1 MKKALIVTT
10 VSGFVPQFEMQNV
23 HILQNMGFE
32 VHYAA
37 NYDMPSYGDDNSRLD
52 GTGIIRHQ
60 VDFAR
65 SPYSRKNVK
74 AYKQLLDLMKSVKFE
89 LVHCH
94 TPMGGVLARLAA
106 HKTGTG
112 PVIYTVHGFHF
123 YKGAPLI
130 NWLVYY
136 PVERWMARYTDM
148 LITINEEDYRRA
160 KRFKA
165 KSVRRIHGVGIDTE
179 VKTVLDENEKR
190 QLRESLKLQ
199 DDKVVLVS
207 AGELN
212 DNKNHIMV
220 LKALAK
226 MPEIDCYYLI
236 CGKGP
241 LKEKLERYAAD
252 NGLREKVR
260 FLGYRKDL
268 SHILQIAD
276 IFVMPSKR
284 EGLSTAVMEAMVHGL
299 PVVATDIRGNNELV
313 VDNVNGYLIGLDDNV
328 SFCKQLL
335 VLMKNEKIRK
345 KMGNKGKSKVTN
357 YDNSVVKKVM
367 KNNYAAILKGRN

>member
-23 HILQNMGFE
+23 HILQDMGFE

-52 GTGIIRHQ
+52 GTGIVRHQ

-65 SPYSRKNVK
+65 SPYSRTNIK
-74 AYKQLLDLMKSVKFE
+74 AYKQLLDLMRYTKFE

-136 PVERWMARYTDM
+136 PVERWLARYTDM

-165 KSVRRIHGVGIDTE
+165 KRVRRIHGVGIDTV
-179 VKTVLDENEKR
+179 VKNVMGEAEKGQYR
-190 QLRESLKLQ
+190 KKLGLV
-199 DDKVVLVS
+199 DDRIVLVS

-212 DNKNHIMV
+212 DNKNQIMA

-226 MPEIDCYYLI
+226 IRKMDYYYLI

-241 LKEKLERYAAD
+241 SRKKLERYAVD
-252 NGLREKVR
+252 SGLREKVR

-284 EGLSTAVMEAMVHGL
+284 EGLPTVVMEAMVHGL

-313 VDNVNGYLIGLDDNV
+313 VDNVNGYLIGLDDSV

-345 KMGNKGKSKVTN
+345 KMGNKGKSKIMN

-367 KNNYAAILKGRN
+367 KNNYAAILKGRY

>member
-23 HILQNMGFE
+23 HILQDMGFE

-65 SPYSRKNVK
+65 SPYSRKNIK

-136 PVERWMARYTDM
+136 PVERWLARYTDM

-160 KRFKA
+160 KGFKA
-165 KSVRRIHGVGIDTE
+165 KRVEQIPGVGVELKREDWLTDEEKEIVRKKLNLSEDT
-179 VKTVLDENEKR
+179 
-190 QLRESLKLQ
+190 
-199 DDKVVLVS
+199 VVLISV
-207 AGELN
+207 GELN
-212 DNKNHIMV
+212 DNKNQVMV
-220 LKALAK
+220 LRTLKK
-226 MPEIDCYYLI
+226 MKELDFTYCI
-236 CGKGP
+236 CGQGP
-241 LKEKLERYAAD
+241 RHEYLLSYARKH
-252 NGLREKVR
+252 GLVNKMR
-260 FLGYRKDL
+260 FLGYRFDL
-268 SHILQIAD
+268 SKILQISD
-276 IFVMPSKR
+276 IFLMPSKR
-284 EGLSTAVMEAMVHGL
+284 EGLPTSVMEAMVYGL
-299 PVVATDIRGNNELV
+299 PVIGTNIRGNNELI
-313 VDNVNGYLIGLDDNV
+313 VDGITGYLVALDNDRV
-328 SFCKQLL
+328 MQKQIEKLYSNELL
-335 VLMKNEKIRK
+335 RYQMGHYGKEKIKNYGRQIVK
-345 KMGNKGKSKVTN
+345 EKMQQFYKDIFYG
-357 YDNSVVKKVM
+357 
-367 KNNYAAILKGRN
+367 